1 MRHKLKS
8 WAEIFCNIC
17 WWWLGFF
24 WGGGLFRDSIMWI
37 ILGLFFFFCFKVV
50 TWFFRRNETTLQ
62 ISITPSS
69 LTLPSVSRFQ
79 GEKERKRRL
88 FTPLSHSPIIP
99 ATTFIHHTEKK
110 IESIHWPFRQWRKE
124 ILRAL
129 LDMKIYNKNQFLDSL
144 CSLNDKAFIHSTIVF
159 RKVILLHRPRQEH
172 HILSDRD
179 CRF

>member
-1 MRHKLKS
+1 MTGF
-8 WAEIFCNIC
+8 IFIF
-17 WWWLGFF
+17 LD
-24 WGGGLFRDSIMWI
+24 LFRDSIKWI
-37 ILGLFFFFCFKVV
+37 ILGCCFFCFKDS
-50 TWFFRRNETTLQ
+50 WFFRRKETTLQ
-62 ISITPSS
+62 FSITPSS

-79 GEKERKRRL
+79 GEERKRRL
-88 FTPLSHSPIIP
+88 FTPLSHSPIIL
-99 ATTFIHHTEKK
+99 ATTFIHHTEKQ